1 MCLCDATWVRSCGSR
16 WSCEEC
22 GATPRGAVAAGR
34 SFSVRG
40 THRASLVQI
49 AQCPSLLP
57 LCACCC
63 CWCAGTDATLGAASY
78 VEAYWAAVV
87 TAVGAHTVVPCHWDD
102 FSIPLSA
109 TPRAM
114 PGMDVA
120 MAAVRRMA
128 ERDGVQVVFQAIFDT
143 LEIDQ
148 RRVKSRTPPP
158 PGSGR

>member
-1 MCLCDATWVRSCGSR
+1 
-16 WSCEEC
+16 
-22 GATPRGAVAAGR
+22 
-34 SFSVRG
+34 
-40 THRASLVQI
+40 
-49 AQCPSLLP
+49 
-57 LCACCC
+57 
-63 CWCAGTDATLGAASY
+63 
-78 VEAYWAAVV
+78 
-87 TAVGAHTVVPCHWDD
+87 
-102 FSIPLSA
+102 
-109 TPRAM
+109 M